1 MNDTHCG
8 FGERVERWFDGE
20 LADAEGIRAHL
31 AICPACTRQLAALE
45 RMRAGFA
52 VRKAVPEIADAQMN
66 AFLRQ
71 LRDGVE
77 TAPAARP
84 LRFWT
89 MLSAAAAALVV
100 VVSLISIVQ
109 PAPKPIE
116 ATVIERRSTDIE
128 GATTTVT
135 VSDDG
140 TTTTVWVNVPE
151 GDMW

>member
-1 MNDTHCG
+1 MSDMNCT

-20 LADAEGIRAHL
+20 LADGDGIRAHL
-31 AICPACTRQLAALE
+31 AVCPACTEHLATLE

-52 VRKAVPEIADAQMN
+52 ARKAVPAITDVQMN
-66 AFLRQ
+66 AFLNE
-71 LRDGVE
+71 LRDRVE
-77 TAPAARP
+77 TAPVARP

-89 MLSAAAAALVV
+89 MLSAAAAAIVV
-100 VVSLISIVQ
+100 VVSLFSIVQ

-128 GATTTVT
+128 GATTSVS

-140 TTTTVWVNVPE
+140 TTTVWVNVPE

>member
-1 MNDTHCG
+1 MNDACT

-20 LADAEGIRAHL
+20 LADGEGVRAHL
-31 AICPACTRQLAALE
+31 AICPACTQHLAALE

-52 VRKAVPEIADAQMN
+52 ARKAVPDINDMQMN
-66 AFLRQ
+66 AFLNE
-71 LRDGVE
+71 LRDRVE
-77 TAPAARP
+77 TAPAAVRP

-89 MLSAAAAALVV
+89 MLSAAAAAIVV
-100 VVSLISIVQ
+100 VISFFSIVS

-128 GATTTVT
+128 GATTSVS

-140 TTTTVWVNVPE
+140 TTTVWVNVPE
-151 GDMW
+151 EDMW